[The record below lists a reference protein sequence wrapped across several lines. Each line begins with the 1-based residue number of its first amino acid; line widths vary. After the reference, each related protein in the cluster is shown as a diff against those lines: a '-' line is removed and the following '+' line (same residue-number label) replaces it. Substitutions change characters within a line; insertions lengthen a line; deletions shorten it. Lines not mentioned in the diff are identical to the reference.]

1 MLQKIISKKVDLP
14 VIYLVENEQDFK
26 MLPKGLPYIVGSQ
39 KDLSFITVF
48 LEFQVLYKS
57 CLKTGLPLK
66 WLDTLKRLGYKTNGM
81 KEYEL
86 TSGGS
91 YWENKGDN
99 YVVTIDDFVEDQYL
113 VNFDKLAEL
122 KILPKWL
129 DDLRASIE
137 TNIIDEV
144 MFDPMAFNK
153 QLGFNA
159 GSANVKHNMKNLL
172 ILDISS
178 SMPKAV
184 VLTITNLAKLMS
196 KKFYADVILTGKES
210 YLVDYEDVPNHD
222 IVGAVKSYGGG
233 NEGKMFV
240 DIVKQTKNYNTVISF
255 GDNDSPDY
263 YFDKNSKCNFTCET
277 LLSLHTEGHRTNNL
291 TGFSKCFTPKTT
303 EIIKDWLSTIKVN

>member
-1 MLQKIISKKVDLP
+1 MIKKITSKRVELP
-14 VIYLVENEQDFK
+14 VIFLIENEEDYKQ
-26 MLPKGLPYIVGSQ
+26 LAKGLPYIVGSQ
-39 KDLSFITVF
+39 AELPFITLF

-57 CLKTGLPLK
+57 CLKTGLPIK
-66 WLDTLKRLGYKTNGM
+66 WLETLQRLGYKTNKL
-81 KEYEL
+81 KEYTL
-86 TSGGS
+86 SSGGS

-99 YVVTIDDFVEDQYL
+99 YEVKMDDFIEDQYL

-153 QLGFNA
+153 KLGFNI
-159 GSANVKHNMKNLL
+159 GSSGVKHNMKNLL

-210 YLVDYEDVPNHD
+210 YLVDYEDVPKHD
-222 IVGAVKSYGGG
+222 IVGAVRSYGGG

-240 DIVKQTKNYNTVISF
+240 DIVKQHKNYNTVISF

-263 YFDKNSKCNFTCET
+263 YFNKEDKCNFTCET
-277 LLSLHTEGHRTNNL
+277 LLSLHTEGTRTNNI
-291 TGFSKCFTPKTT
+291 TGYAKCFTPKTT
-303 EIIKDWLSTIKVN
+303 NVINDWISTIQK